1 MPSLAAPSTDRD
13 YLKARATAKCLC
25 TCGPCALAANYEP
38 RVADHIRNACLQTL
52 NEGGQAQI
60 QADTDTSGRTQYTDI
75 GEQAMTKLFTTK
87 EPALPM
93 LLLILGCAGAVHAG
107 FPGLATF
114 AALIALA
121 LM

>member
-1 MPSLAAPSTDRD
+1 
-13 YLKARATAKCLC
+13 
-25 TCGPCALAANYEP
+25 
-38 RVADHIRNACLQTL
+38 
-52 NEGGQAQI
+52 
-60 QADTDTSGRTQYTDI
+60 
-75 GEQAMTKLFTTK
+75 MTKLFTTK

-121 LM
+121 LMWST

>member
-1 MPSLAAPSTDRD
+1 
-13 YLKARATAKCLC
+13 
-25 TCGPCALAANYEP
+25 
-38 RVADHIRNACLQTL
+38 
-52 NEGGQAQI
+52 
-60 QADTDTSGRTQYTDI
+60 
-75 GEQAMTKLFTTK
+75 MTKLFTTK

-121 LM
+121 LMWSTVIDKLEEIRQAINNRH